1 VLLQLSP
8 CCTHTFCAFL
18 PHPYILAL
26 FLLTFFDHVPTQMSR
41 VDKSMSSVSTLQAEA
56 GRVLGEFSE
65 KQERSLHGT
74 YPASVIPRHFILMI
88 CWVRSVKRLGSHAYV
103 PSFGHT
109 SPFHPNDFLGAF
121 SKAPRLSCSHACT
134 CFSFSYMPVC
144 AANSTFF
151 VSWTSWGILVS
162 CCPLRLIYKEMFP
175 NMKWAWFAC
184 LCYNS
189 LSKGQTL
196 TLM

>member
-1 VLLQLSP
+1 MACFTSKQLHWTVHVTNDQFLVGPFEHADHNTVDGWKSVAIKLVLLQLSP

-74 YPASVIPRHFILMI
+74 YPASVIPRHFILMN

-109 SPFHPNDFLGAF
+109 SPFHPNDLLGAF
-121 SKAPRLSCSHACT
+121 SKAPRLSCLRTQLWSHLAI
-134 CFSFSYMPVC
+134 SS
-144 AANSTFF
+144 
-151 VSWTSWGILVS
+151 
-162 CCPLRLIYKEMFP
+162 
-175 NMKWAWFAC
+175 
-184 LCYNS
+184 
-189 LSKGQTL
+189 
-196 TLM
+196 